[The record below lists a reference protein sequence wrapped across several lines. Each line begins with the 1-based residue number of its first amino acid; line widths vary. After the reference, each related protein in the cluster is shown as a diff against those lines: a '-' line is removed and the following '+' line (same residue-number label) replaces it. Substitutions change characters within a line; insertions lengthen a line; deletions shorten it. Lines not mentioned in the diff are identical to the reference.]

1 MKRILATAGAVAVA
15 ALAAAAAAAAPTLT
29 LTAAPT
35 LVVYGKTT
43 TLSGQLTPPQ
53 ANQNITIEAQACG
66 TTNFKKVTN
75 VRTTANG
82 SYTTTATPTGQT
94 TYRATEHGATSN
106 TVVVKVQP
114 VLKLTRVAY
123 RSFSVGVT
131 AGQSLVGKSV
141 VFQRFARLRHR
152 WVRVKIVKLTT
163 MAPGSPRPTVVTSVS
178 FRAKVARRARV
189 RAVLT
194 LAQAQPCYVSAKS
207 NVVRN

>member
-1 MKRILATAGAVAVA
+1 MGQAIVGGFSMKRILATTGAVAVA

-75 VRTTANG
+75 VRTAANG

-106 TVVVKVQP
+106 TVVVKVKKGVYKFVCDP
-114 VLKLTRVAY
+114 HASTMKGSFKVL
-123 RSFSVGVT
+123 
-131 AGQSLVGKSV
+131 
-141 VFQRFARLRHR
+141 
-152 WVRVKIVKLTT
+152 
-163 MAPGSPRPTVVTSVS
+163 
-178 FRAKVARRARV
+178 
-189 RAVLT
+189 
-194 LAQAQPCYVSAKS
+194 
-207 NVVRN
+207 